1 MLIQNIIIYIVLKY
15 TIYLMRVK
23 NFKVKEEMNTGKFD
37 MKYTDF
43 SLIFAKYKLKYVFW
57 NIFLD
62 I

>member
-1 MLIQNIIIYIVLKY
+1 
-15 TIYLMRVK
+15 MRVK

-62 I
+62 IYI